1 MTDEFDDVI
10 DPELME
16 AALDEAM
23 NKPVEDC
30 VTILELLNG
39 AKIKLRYRPK
49 GIAHMMEAAQGTPTR
64 QKSSRFDYA
73 RWSKEVLPKLNSAI
87 LNTQIVDDL
96 GGKPIEKG
104 KIRFS
109 LIPAGEYYRLYDAC
123 FPGYSDDP
131 KDSRDKDNANSGKTG
146 KGVRRV
152 ASSESSG

>member
-1 MTDEFDDVI
+1 MADDFEDVI

-23 NKPVEDC
+23 NKPVDDG

-39 AKIKLRYRPK
+39 ARIKIIYRPK
-49 GIAHMMEAAQGTPTR
+49 GIAHMMEAAQGTQTR
-64 QKSSRFDYA
+64 QKSSRFDYS

-87 LNTQIVDDL
+87 RNTQIVDDL
-96 GGKPIEKG
+96 DGKPIG
-104 KIRFS
+104 KRQIRFS

-131 KDSRDKDNANSGKTG
+131 KDSRDKDNSNSCKVG